1 MSEASFFGDFDVDDA
16 LDTEP
21 ADPEQVARRLHLIRQ
36 RVERLVGRD
45 LEDYDDLGPNDRADL
60 EYVGRAI
67 VTWLAANDPDRA
79 DVLGRTL
86 HEFGRQ
92 RLGGGRPWSDLDGE
106 DQRLAEAI
114 GQLIADWLIRQGA
127 WR

>member
-1 MSEASFFGDFDVDDA
+1 VSEASFFGDFDVDDA

-21 ADPEQVARRLHLIRQ
+21 ADPGQVARRLHRYRSL
-36 RVERLVGRD
+36 VERLVGRE
-45 LEDYDDLGPNDRADL
+45 LEPYDELGPNERADL

-67 VTWLAANDPDRA
+67 VSWVANNDRDRA
-79 DVLGRTL
+79 DVLGRSI
-86 HEFGRQ
+86 HEFSRQ
-92 RLGGGRPWSDLDGE
+92 RLGGGPPWDDLDGE
-106 DQRLAEAI
+106 ARQLAEAI